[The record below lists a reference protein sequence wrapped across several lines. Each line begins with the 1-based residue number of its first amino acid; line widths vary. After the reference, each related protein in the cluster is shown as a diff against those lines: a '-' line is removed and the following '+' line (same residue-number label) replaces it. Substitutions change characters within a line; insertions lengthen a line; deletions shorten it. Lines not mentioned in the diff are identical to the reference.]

1 MNEPTKPLKI
11 GISAF
16 FQHSFFSNGIAT
28 TMLSIADALAKLG
41 HTPVL
46 VNTNMTKEWYDDCDS
61 LKDVY
66 ERRNLIEWSEKKYE
80 FLDYFID
87 IDGFLI
93 PEQRR
98 RIGKKVIVFLR
109 KPIVLTELEGLVYPI
124 QQPVRNVRECDA
136 IWTWEQFGEQ
146 DVAVMELLSRKP
158 VFRIPYT
165 WSEKGVDT
173 YSKDHLSWLSQS
185 KPTEAWEAHTIESN
199 QSVASNTTLPLVI
212 LARATTETKVPLKT
226 YSIHN
231 ASKLQEEKFF
241 KENVVAHCT
250 RSNLNIEFLG
260 RQRCGDFRMQ
270 PNSFVLSHIRFI
282 DRKPYLLDCIWN
294 GIPVVHNSTFLKSLG
309 HGLERLYYEDNSV
322 LGAVKAIETMHNDY
336 TEKVGF
342 FSEGCLGT
350 LRQTL
355 LTSFNPIPNRKA
367 WDSAL
372 SFQQVC
378 PEKTDYVIG
387 FSDLWADANPT
398 YNFWLLLLQEAYPS
412 FKFRGVAITEKNT
425 SESMDMLMYGP
436 FGKVWTQVPAS
447 IPKVHIT
454 GENTASQFG
463 NGTYLNLGFEPTNL
477 EKGVYRFPL
486 WTQYIDWFGADQE
499 RLQNPKSMPIDSL
512 LRYDVD
518 TLKKKEKFCAFVVSN
533 PSNPIRNTAFQVLSS
548 YKQVDS
554 AGRLFN
560 NVGDG
565 IFSANAGGGGGELKK
580 LEFLQNYKFCLTY
593 ENAQKDGYITEKLL
607 AAKAAGAVPIYWG
620 AKNICDDFAEGSFIN
635 LSENPDDLWSALCK
649 VDDSES
655 AWLEMASKPCIDI
668 QKERARL
675 AEVASLVLKPILHSK
690 LTLPTHLG
698 ASSTEEALALRVK
711 REGPILVTTSTQLVP
726 STNTT
731 WNGKRCFVTFATDRF
746 LQSLAQWLGP
756 PLLYM
761 KQDSNVSIRV
771 YMGDDIDE
779 MRFNLFRSDYPTVTF
794 CRLPVNT
801 IILPSFPDIWKPQH
815 FAWKLWIYQAL
826 VSDTSLSGSLVFYT
840 DAGSILV
847 RWPQAWMDRVIE
859 HGICV
864 LEDKEQKNDQWCHE
878 VFCRKLQVTP
888 EEKGKQ
894 QIVGGLM
901 AFLGGALNPLKYFTE
916 AWSWGQQRDVIVGPK
931 WSGLLPDGRPYGHRH
946 DQSILSILRL
956 RHGLSTYPL
965 EEVYNHE
972 SLRRTFKGGQH
983 IYVHR
988 GILKDHV
995 NFSDRIGEVHLI
1007 NLERRSDRI
1016 KRFKENH
1023 ESWTKQVCLR
1033 PAYDGL
1039 KLQLAPGL
1047 ARLFAKND
1055 FFWKKAVMGCALS
1068 HLSLWIELSM
1078 EEECCENY
1086 LILEDDVK
1094 LENGWLNKWKEA
1106 AKALPEDY
1114 DVLYLGGVLPPNK
1127 PGLSSVLESVNPF
1140 WSKIKPNQLFGQTE
1154 PTSYFHFCNY
1164 AYILSRKG
1172 AKKLLEDI
1180 QRMGGYTTSA
1190 DHMICNRNTILNLY
1204 TLTPLLAGCY
1214 QDDDPT
1220 YQTSQF
1226 NDFSRIDTIDSD
1238 LWNNNERFT
1247 KEEIAQAFENGNP
1260 TINIVQVLQ
1269 EARNPTTIVPLH
1281 NKKNRVCT
1289 LEPYN
1294 PTMDGQMELRWLCE
1308 FVGNIFDSIEVLPEN
1323 HMPLSTEPIFVVAR
1337 PYMETYQKLFLKY
1350 ESLGLPFYAIH
1361 LSDEYGQD
1369 LVEWYSY
1376 KSCKGVLRNYSRPE
1390 CLEMA
1395 HVKVVPLGPNRYTT
1409 EVKPFETREL
1419 AWSFFGTKWHDRE
1432 ALLEPFRK
1440 VDPYLEKFYD
1450 SWMDATHLKG
1460 DEYSSIVLNSKFI
1473 PCPRGQNVETFR
1485 FWEALEHGSI
1495 PIYVRSPGDTLYVE
1509 FLTTHLPSFTGFIF
1523 ETWDYAS
1530 ISIKSLLN
1538 DMPSC
1543 IQARTMVLDQWLA
1556 WKNTLKVD
1564 CKRILHLTA

>member
-46 VNTNMTKEWYDDCDS
+46 INTNMTKEWYDDCES
-61 LKDVY
+61 LKGVY
-66 ERRNLIEWSEKKYE
+66 ERRNLVEWSEKKYE
-80 FLDYFID
+80 LLDYFID

-165 WSEKGVDT
+165 WSEKGVDA
-173 YSKDHLSWLSQS
+173 YSKDHPSWLSQS
-185 KPTEAWEAHTIESN
+185 NPKEPWEAHTIESN

-212 LARATTETKVPLKT
+212 LARAKTETKVPLNT

-231 ASKLQEEKFF
+231 ASKLEEEKFF
-241 KENVVAHCT
+241 KENVYAHCT
-250 RSNLNIEFLG
+250 RSDLTIQFLG

-270 PNSFVLSHIRFI
+270 SNSFILSHIRFI

-294 GIPVVHNSTFLKSLG
+294 GIPVVHNSTFLKNLG

-322 LGAVKAIETMHNDY
+322 VGAVKAIETMHEEY
-336 TEKVGF
+336 KARSGF
-342 FSEGCLGT
+342 FSEGCLDS

-355 LTSFNPIPNRKA
+355 LSRFNPLSNRTA

-372 SFQQVC
+372 SFQATKV
-378 PEKTDYVIG
+378 EKTEVVVG
-387 FSDLWADANPT
+387 FSDLWDDANPT
-398 YNFWLLLLQEAYPS
+398 YNFWLLLLQEACPS
-412 FKFRGVAITEKNT
+412 VKFRGVAITEKNT
-425 SESMDMLMYGP
+425 SESMDLLIYGP
-436 FGKVWTQVPAS
+436 FGQVWTQVPES
-447 IPKVHIT
+447 VPKVHIT
-454 GENTASQFG
+454 GENTGSKTG
-463 NGTYLNLGFEPTNL
+463 NGTYLNLGFEATNL

-486 WTQYIDWFGADQE
+486 WVQYIDWFGADQE
-499 RLQNPKSMPIDSL
+499 RLQNPRSMPIDSL
-512 LRYDVD
+512 VKYDIN
-518 TLKKKEKFCAFVVSN
+518 TLKKKEKFCAFVVTN
-533 PSNPIRNTAFQVLSS
+533 PSNPIRNNAFQLLSS

-560 NVGDG
+560 NVGDAL
-565 IFSANAGGGGGELKK
+565 FAKNAGGGGGELKK
-580 LEFLQNYKFCLTY
+580 LEFLKNYKFSLTY
-593 ENAQKDGYITEKLL
+593 ENAQNDGYITEKLL

-620 AKNICDDFAEGSFIN
+620 AKNVYDDFAEGSFIN
-635 LSENPDDLWSALCK
+635 VTENPDDLWSAVK
-649 VDDSES
+649 NIGDSE
-655 AWLEMASKPCIDI
+655 WLQMASKPCIDI

-675 AEVASLVLKPILHSK
+675 AEVASLVLKPILSSK
-690 LTLPTHLG
+690 ITIPTYLG

-711 REGPILVTTSTQLVP
+711 REGPVLEPAPLTLVT
-726 STNTT
+726 NAT
-731 WNGKRCFVTFATDRF
+731 WNGKRCFVTFATERF
-746 LQSLAQWLGP
+746 LHSLAQWLGP

-779 MRFNLFRSDYPTVTF
+779 MRFNLFSSDYPTVTF
-794 CRLPVNT
+794 HRLPTKTVM
-801 IILPSFPDIWKPQH
+801 LPNFPDVWEPQH

-826 VSDTSLSGSLVFYT
+826 VSDVSLSGSLVFYT
-840 DAGSILV
+840 DSGSILV
-847 RWPQAWMDRVIE
+847 RWPQAWMNRVVE

-864 LEDKEQKNDQWCHE
+864 LEDKEQKNDQWCHT
-878 VFCRKLQVTP
+878 VFCKKLEVTP
-888 EEKGKQ
+888 EEKCAQ

-901 AFLGGALNPLKYFTE
+901 AFIGGSLKPLKFFSE
-916 AWSWGQQRDVIVGPK
+916 AWSWAQQKDVIVGPK

-972 SLRRTFKGGQH
+972 SLRRTFKSGQC

-988 GILKDHV
+988 GNVKEHV

-1007 NLERRSDRI
+1007 NLEKRSDRI

-1023 ESWTKQVCLR
+1023 ESWAKQVCLR

-1039 KLQLAPGL
+1039 KLQLTPNL
-1047 ARLFAKND
+1047 ARLFATND

-1068 HLSLWIELSM
+1068 HLSLWVELSM

-1094 LENGWLNKWKEA
+1094 LEKGWLNIWKEA
-1106 AKALPEDY
+1106 SKVLPEDY
-1114 DVLYLGGVLPPNK
+1114 DVLYLGGILPPNK
-1127 PGLSSVLESVNPF
+1127 PGLSSVLEPVNSF

-1154 PTSYFHFCNY
+1154 PTSYYHFCNY

-1172 AKKLLEDI
+1172 AKKLLEDM

-1190 DHMICNRNTILNLY
+1190 DHMICNRNAILNLY
-1204 TLTPLLAGCY
+1204 TLSSLIAGCY
-1214 QDDDPT
+1214 QDDDPL

-1238 LWNNNERFT
+1238 LWNNNERFS
-1247 KEEIAQAFENGNP
+1247 KEEIEKAFENGSPNV
-1260 TINIVQVLQ
+1260 NILQMLQ
-1269 EARNPTTIVPLH
+1269 EARNPILSTPLPN
-1281 NKKNRVCT
+1281 NKSRIYTVEFYRPT
-1289 LEPYN
+1289 L
-1294 PTMDGQMELRWLCE
+1294 DGQMELRWLCN
-1308 FVGNIFDSIEVLPEN
+1308 FVGNVFDSMEALSQDHI
-1323 HMPLSTEPIFVVAR
+1323 PLSTGPIFLVAR
-1337 PYMETYQKLFLKY
+1337 PHIEKFQEIFLRY

-1369 LVEWYSY
+1369 PIDWYSY
-1376 KSCKGVLRNYSRPE
+1376 KSCKGVLRNYNRPE
-1390 CLEMA
+1390 CLVMS
-1395 HVKVVPLGPNRYTT
+1395 HVKVVPLGPNRRTT
-1409 EVKPFETREL
+1409 DVKPFETREL
-1419 AWSFFGTKWHDRE
+1419 AWSFFGTQWHNRQKDLQPLC
-1432 ALLEPFRK
+1432 ASG
-1440 VDPYLEKFYD
+1440 PYMENYYET
-1450 SWMDATHLKG
+1450 WMDAKQLTA
-1460 DEYSSIVLNSKFI
+1460 EAYSAMLLNSKFI

-1509 FLTTHLPSFTGFIF
+1509 FLTTHLPSFSAFIF
-1523 ETWDYAS
+1523 ETWECAS
-1530 ISIKSLLN
+1530 RSIEALLN
-1538 DMPSC
+1538 DVGTC
-1543 IQARTMVLDQWLA
+1543 IQVRTLLLDEWLK
-1556 WKNTLKVD
+1556 WKNMLKVD
-1564 CKRILHLTA
+1564 CKRILQLTA

>member
-11 GISAF
+11 GIIAF
-16 FQHSFFSNGIAT
+16 FQDSFFSNGIAT

-46 VNTNMTKEWYDDCDS
+46 VNTNMTNKWYDDCES

-80 FLDYFID
+80 LLDYFID

-124 QQPVRNVRECDA
+124 NQPVRNVRECDA
-136 IWTWEQFGEQ
+136 LWTWEHFGEQ

-158 VFRIPYT
+158 VFRIPFT

-173 YSKDHLSWLSQS
+173 YSKDHPSWLSQS
-185 KPTEAWEAHTIESN
+185 NSTESWEAHTLESN
-199 QSVASNTTLPLVI
+199 QSVASNATLPLVI
-212 LARATTETKVPLKT
+212 LARAKTETKVPLKS

-231 ASKLQEEKFF
+231 ATKLEEEKFF
-241 KENVVAHCT
+241 KENVLAHCT
-250 RSNLNIEFLG
+250 RADLTIQCVG
-260 RQRCGDFRMQ
+260 RQRCGDFRVQ
-270 PNSFVLSHIRFI
+270 PNSFILSHLRFI
-282 DRKPYLLDCIWN
+282 DRKSYLLDCIWN

-309 HGLERLYYEDNSV
+309 HGLERLFYEDNSV
-322 LGAVKAIETMHNDY
+322 LGAVKAIEIMHEDF
-336 TEKVGF
+336 TRQSGF
-342 FSEGCLGT
+342 FSEGCLAK
-350 LRQTL
+350 LRETL
-355 LTSFNPIPNRKA
+355 LARVDPIPNRTA

-372 SFQQVC
+372 SFQERKA
-378 PEKTDYVIG
+378 EKTEYVIG

-398 YNFWLLLLQEAYPS
+398 YNFWLLLLREACPS
-412 FKFRGVAITEKNT
+412 LQFRGIGITEKNI
-425 SESMDMLMYGP
+425 SEPVDILLYGP
-436 FGKVWTQVPAS
+436 FGQVWTQVSAS

-477 EKGVYRFPL
+477 EKGIYRFPL

-499 RLQNPKSMPIDSL
+499 RLQNPKSMPIDNL
-512 LRYDVD
+512 LGYDVD

-533 PSNPIRNTAFQVLSS
+533 PLNDVRNNAFQLLSS

-560 NVGDG
+560 NVGDI

-580 LEFLQNYKFCLTY
+580 LEFLKNYKFCLTY
-593 ENAQKDGYITEKLL
+593 ENAQNDGYITEKLL

-620 AKNICDDFAEGSFIN
+620 AKNVYDDFAEGSFIN
-635 LSENPDDLWSALCK
+635 VTENPDDLWSAVKK
-649 VDDSES
+649 VNDSES

-690 LTLPTHLG
+690 PTLPTHLG
-698 ASSTEEALALRVK
+698 ASSTEEALVLRVK
-711 REGPILVTTSTQLVP
+711 REGFIQSQITSLVPTTS
-726 STNTT
+726 

-746 LQSLAQWLGP
+746 LHSLAQWLGP

-771 YMGDDIDE
+771 YMGNDIDE

-794 CRLPVNT
+794 CRLPT
-801 IILPSFPDIWKPQH
+801 TTLSIPTFPDVWEPQH
-815 FAWKLWIYQAL
+815 FAWKLWIYQTL
-826 VSDTSLSGSLVFYT
+826 VSDPSLSGSLVFYT
-840 DAGSILV
+840 DSGSILV
-847 RWPQAWMDRVIE
+847 RWPQEWMNRVVE
-859 HGICV
+859 QGICV
-864 LEDKEQKNDQWCHE
+864 LEDKEQKNDQWCHDT
-878 VFCRKLQVTP
+878 FCKKLEVTP
-888 EEKGKQ
+888 EEKNAQ

-901 AFLGGALNPLKYFTE
+901 AFLGGGWRPLKYFTE

-965 EEVYNHE
+965 EQVYNHE
-972 SLRRTFKGGQH
+972 SLRRTFKGGHH

-988 GILKDHV
+988 GNLKEHV
-995 NFSDRIGEVHLI
+995 NFSHRIGEVHLI
-1007 NLERRSDRI
+1007 NLERRPDRI
-1016 KRFKENH
+1016 QRFKENH
-1023 ESWTKQVCLR
+1023 DEWTKQVCLR

-1039 KLQLAPGL
+1039 KLQLTPSL
-1047 ARLFAKND
+1047 ARLFAPND

-1094 LENGWLNKWKEA
+1094 LEKGWLNIWKEA
-1106 AKALPEDY
+1106 AKVLPEDY

-1127 PGLSSVLESVNPF
+1127 PGLSSVLEPVNPF
-1140 WSKIKPNQLFGQTE
+1140 WSKIKPNQIFGQAE

-1172 AKKLLEDI
+1172 AKKLLEDM
-1180 QRMGGYTTSA
+1180 QHKGGYTTSA
-1190 DHMICNRNTILNLY
+1190 DHMICNRNTILNIY
-1204 TLTPLLAGCY
+1204 SLTSLLAGCY

-1238 LWNNNERFT
+1238 LWNNNERFG
-1247 KEEIAQAFENGNP
+1247 KEEITRAFQTGNS

-1269 EARNPTTIVPLH
+1269 EARNPTTTVPLP
-1281 NKKNRVCT
+1281 NNTNRICT
-1289 LEPYN
+1289 LEPYK
-1294 PTMDGQMELRWLCE
+1294 PTLDGQMELRWLCE
-1308 FVGNIFDSIEVLPEN
+1308 FVGNIFDSINVLPES
-1323 HMPLSTEPIFVVAR
+1323 HIPLSTGPIFLVAR
-1337 PYMETYQKLFLKY
+1337 PHIEKYQEIFLKY
-1350 ESLGLPFYAIH
+1350 ENLGLPFYVVH
-1361 LSDEYGQD
+1361 LSDEFVKD
-1369 LVEWYSY
+1369 PIEWYSY
-1376 KSCKGVLRNYSRPE
+1376 KSCKGVLRNYSRPD
-1390 CLEMA
+1390 CLEMS
-1395 HVKVVPLGPNRYTT
+1395 HVKVVPLGPNRRIT
-1409 EVKPFETREL
+1409 ELGPFETREL

-1432 ALLEPFRK
+1432 IMLEPLDK
-1440 VDPYLEKFYD
+1440 VGPYLKKFYD
-1450 SWMDATHLKG
+1450 SWMDVNQLKG
-1460 DEYSSIVLNSKFI
+1460 DEYSLMLLNSKFV
-1473 PCPRGQNVETFR
+1473 PCPRGQNAETFR

-1495 PIYVRSPGDTLYVE
+1495 PIYVRSPDDTLYVE
-1509 FLTTHLPSFTGFIF
+1509 FLTTHLPSFSAFIY
-1523 ETWDYAS
+1523 ESWECAS
-1530 ISIKSLLN
+1530 ISIKAMLE
-1538 DMPSC
+1538 DIPTC
-1543 IQARTMVLDQWLA
+1543 IQTRTMVLDQWLN
-1556 WKNTLKVD
+1556 WKNTLKTD
-1564 CKRILHLTA
+1564 CKRILQLTE